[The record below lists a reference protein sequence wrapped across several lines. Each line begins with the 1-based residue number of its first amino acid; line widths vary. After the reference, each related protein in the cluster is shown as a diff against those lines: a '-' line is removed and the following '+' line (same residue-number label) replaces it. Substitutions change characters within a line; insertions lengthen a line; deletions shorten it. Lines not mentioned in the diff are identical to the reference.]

1 MDQKRLEA
9 IGLAG
14 GNPFY
19 TVDLPYLW
27 GRCRRDGSV
36 VFGAGLVDADD
47 SRDLRQID
55 ITTGDARNLF
65 ESIERRIRN
74 LHPAL
79 REIKITH
86 RWGGPILFR
95 ENWRPVFMP
104 HPQSR
109 NAIVLGAYAG
119 HGVALSVYLGAWAAE
134 VLLGRRKL
142 PSWGSLRK

>member
-1 MDQKRLEA
+1 MDEKRLEA

-27 GRCRRDGSV
+27 GLCRRDGSV
-36 VFGAGLVDADD
+36 IFGAGLVDADD
-47 SRDLRQID
+47 SRDLRRID
-55 ITTGDARNLF
+55 IATGDARNLF
-65 ESIERRIRN
+65 ESIKRRIHN
-74 LHPAL
+74 LHPEL

-109 NAIVLGAYAG
+109 SAIVLGAYAG

-134 VLLGRRKL
+134 ALLGRRKL
-142 PSWGSLRK
+142 PPWGSIRK